1 MSDLYGEAPKAKPV
15 IEELVPSAEDKNIY
29 REIEYALNIGDSLI
43 YLTGELEDFA
53 SFDFISRCRTIL
65 ANREDG
71 NDSPINVII
80 NSPGGS
86 MYEMFAIID
95 YMKSLSVPVN
105 TICRGRAFSAAA
117 MILVCGTGT
126 RFASPNSTIM
136 LHEGSAF
143 NIGKNSDV
151 QASAKHISQMELAA
165 NTLLDNVSNKD
176 TNWWKDNT
184 RTDMYLT
191 PSEAMELKL
200 IDKII

>member
-65 ANREDG
+65 ANRDDG
-71 NDSPINVII
+71 DDSPINVII

-86 MYEMFAIID
+86 MYEMFSIID

-117 MILVCGTGT
+117 MILVQGLLVLTQQLCYTKVQHLT
-126 RFASPNSTIM
+126 LVKIQMYKHQQNTYHKWNLQQILCWITFQIKTQ
-136 LHEGSAF
+136 
-143 NIGKNSDV
+143 IGGRII
-151 QASAKHISQMELAA
+151 QEL
-165 NTLLDNVSNKD
+165 TC
-176 TNWWKDNT
+176 T
-184 RTDMYLT
+184 
-191 PSEAMELKL
+191 
-200 IDKII
+200 